1 MDSAIVRP
9 GPRLLCFVYT
19 KRLPVNERIEVMP
32 LLANQSSVFYIGFLK
47 TAIEFRYSLTK
58 RCGMDTIHHD
68 KRFRKTDDLEDKA
81 MKMRIVADSS
91 ANLLEMKDVEFASVP
106 MHIIVGEQDYA
117 DTAEIDLA
125 AYQQHL
131 REYKGKTTTAAPSPG
146 EWEEAFG
153 DADVIFCF
161 TLTGAMSGTHNSA
174 VIAGESY
181 ESEHPGAKVYVVDS
195 LSTGPEIYL
204 LAEKTRELILAGMEP
219 EKIYEEIRAYHQTT
233 HLYFS
238 LASVDNFAKN
248 GRVSHVIAKGIGLM
262 GIRIVGTASP
272 EGTLDFKGKCRG
284 DKKAL
289 ALILEKMKEL
299 GYKGGRVVIAHNQ
312 NEAAALQLKM
322 RIEELF
328 GYFNGVIHPERA
340 LCCYYAEPGSVMV
353 GFEA

>member
-1 MDSAIVRP
+1 
-9 GPRLLCFVYT
+9 
-19 KRLPVNERIEVMP
+19 
-32 LLANQSSVFYIGFLK
+32 
-47 TAIEFRYSLTK
+47 
-58 RCGMDTIHHD
+58 
-68 KRFRKTDDLEDKA
+68 
-81 MKMRIVADSS
+81 MKMKIVADSS

-106 MHIIVGEQDYA
+106 VHIIVGEQDYA

-131 REYKGKTTTAAPSPG
+131 RDYKGKTTTAAPSPG

-195 LSTGPEIYL
+195 LSTGPEMYL
-204 LAEKTRELILAGMEP
+204 LAEKTRELILAGLEP

-238 LASVDNFAKN
+238 LASVENFAKN

-284 DKKAL
+284 DKKVL

-299 GYKGGRVVIAHNQ
+299 GYNGGRVVIAHNQ
-312 NEAAALQLKM
+312 NEE
-322 RIEELF
+322 RSEE
-328 GYFNGVIHPERA
+328 RR
-340 LCCYYAEPGSVMV
+340 
-353 GFEA
+353 

>member
-1 MDSAIVRP
+1 
-9 GPRLLCFVYT
+9 
-19 KRLPVNERIEVMP
+19 
-32 LLANQSSVFYIGFLK
+32 
-47 TAIEFRYSLTK
+47 
-58 RCGMDTIHHD
+58 
-68 KRFRKTDDLEDKA
+68 

-106 MHIIVGEQDYA
+106 VHIIVGEQDYA

-125 AYQQHL
+125 AFQQHL
-131 REYKGKTTTAAPSPG
+131 RDYKGKTTTAAPSPG

-153 DADVIFCF
+153 DADVIFC
-161 TLTGAMSGTHNSA
+161 
-174 VIAGESY
+174 
-181 ESEHPGAKVYVVDS
+181 
-195 LSTGPEIYL
+195 
-204 LAEKTRELILAGMEP
+204 
-219 EKIYEEIRAYHQTT
+219 
-233 HLYFS
+233 FS

-262 GIRIVGTASP
+262 GIRIVGPASP

-312 NEAAALQLKM
+312 NEEAALQLKM
-322 RIEELF
+322 RIEERF
-328 GYFNGVIHPERA
+328 GFFNGVIHPERA

>member
-1 MDSAIVRP
+1 M
-9 GPRLLCFVYT
+9 
-19 KRLPVNERIEVMP
+19 EIEHVDK
-32 LLANQSSVFYIGFLK
+32 FLK
-47 TAIEFRYSLTK
+47 LMAVLTGDNRYVDIVKLDGKEIVNMCDVAT
-58 RCGMDTIHHD
+58 R
-68 KRFRKTDDLEDKA
+68 LE
-81 MKMRIVADSS
+81 
-91 ANLLEMKDVEFASVP
+91 NLGIQK
-106 MHIIVGEQDYA
+106 G
-117 DTAEIDLA
+117 LA

-146 EWEEAFG
+146 EWEETFG

-161 TLTGAMSGTHNSA
+161 TLTGTMSGPHNSA

-181 ESEHPGAKVYVVDS
+181 ESEHPGARVYVMDS
-195 LSTGPEIYL
+195 LSTGPEMYL
-204 LAEKTRELILAGMEP
+204 LTEKTRELILAGMEL

-248 GRVSHVIAKGIGLM
+248 GRVSHVIAKGTGLIG
-262 GIRIVGTASP
+262 IWIVGTAGP

-284 DKKAL
+284 DKKVL
-289 ALILEKMKEL
+289 VLILEKMKEL
-299 GYKGGRVVIAHNQ
+299 GYNGGRVIIAHNQ

-322 RIEELF
+322 PIEELF
-328 GYFNGVIHPERA
+328 GTFNGVIHPERA